1 MNLAVVRKPYG
12 NEDRAGGGDDGLWPR
27 REARRRPGGLSG
39 EDGEG
44 PALSASAAR
53 AEWLLWADS

>member
-44 PALSASAAR
+44 PH
-53 AEWLLWADS
+53 